1 MNAEQIIK
9 YISEAEKK
17 TKVKV
22 YVRWRKG
29 KGIWPESCKVFSG
42 TDQIV
47 SGASWGKASGRGKA
61 A

>member
-22 YVRWRKG
+22 YVRWRT
-29 KGIWPESCKVFSG
+29 EVLHLNS
-42 TDQIV
+42 
-47 SGASWGKASGRGKA
+47 
-61 A
+61 